1 MGLGGTLQQEIAV
14 FGESGSGK
22 TVLLSSFYGAAQE
35 PQFVRKSLFRVVADD
50 FGQGA
55 RLHQNYLGMKNS
67 AKRPEITRF
76 SATAHS
82 FSIKL
87 KDGDAKNNKG
97 KPFDAVRLIWHDY
110 PGEWFEQGVSGPEEA
125 KRRVDTFRSLLGSDV
140 ALLLVDGQRLLDN
153 SGEEERYLKS
163 LLANVKN
170 ALLVLKDDLLE
181 DGQPL
186 VEFPRIWIMALSK
199 ADLLPEMNVFNF
211 RDLVI
216 EKAREDLEELRNV
229 LEGLVEVS
237 EALSVGEDFM
247 LLSSAKFEVDK
258 IEVTKRVGLDLILP
272 LAATLPFERLARW
285 HELREVPWKVLDGLL
300 MGAGAFAVMLVGKG
314 RRGGIPVKA
323 PGPIGAVVGIL
334 GFTALADALN
344 DAARLGSEKLEEIH
358 SEALAQQHFLTAT
371 LAEFR
376 LKLNEA
382 EDERVLIR
390 SFG

>member
-1 MGLGGTLQQEIAV
+1 MGSGGTLQQEIAV

-97 KPFDAVRLIWHDY
+97 KPFDALRLIWHDY

-186 VEFPRIWIMALSK
+186 VKFPRIWILALSK

-258 IEVTKRVGLDLILP
+258 IEVTK
-272 LAATLPFERLARW
+272 
-285 HELREVPWKVLDGLL
+285 
-300 MGAGAFAVMLVGKG
+300 
-314 RRGGIPVKA
+314 
-323 PGPIGAVVGIL
+323 
-334 GFTALADALN
+334 
-344 DAARLGSEKLEEIH
+344 
-358 SEALAQQHFLTAT
+358 
-371 LAEFR
+371 
-376 LKLNEA
+376 
-382 EDERVLIR
+382 
-390 SFG
+390 